1 MGLQQRGAAARPPPA
16 GAGELGAAL
25 AGTLLQANAASP
37 SRGLCPSEG
46 DVGEEQDQVAGS
58 SEPLWDL
65 QCWSV
70 SNAEPN
76 SPLGGE
82 ERRGEARAALA
93 LTK

>member
-37 SRGLCPSEG
+37 SPVSPSEG

-58 SEPLWDL
+58 LKPWWD
-65 QCWSV
+65 SV
-70 SNAEPN
+70 
-76 SPLGGE
+76 L
-82 ERRGEARAALA
+82 ERE
-93 LTK
+93 